1 MLFFPFSLFFFAV
14 SPTGVLLSTWCRA
27 RAALAE
33 LGGAGGGGVG
43 GNAAWVCLSR
53 EPRVTMRAPSPSN
66 LGARALSTQCPPASS
81 PGTQANAGIL
91 GESDAEVA
99 RPLETAR

>member
-33 LGGAGGGGVG
+33 LGGAGGGVRGWG
-43 GNAAWVCLSR
+43 QRGLGLP
-53 EPRVTMRAPSPSN
+53 EPRAP
-66 LGARALSTQCPPASS
+66 GYHARAVS
-81 PGTQANAGIL
+81 
-91 GESDAEVA
+91 
-99 RPLETAR
+99 

>member
-33 LGGAGGGGVG
+33 LGGAGGGGQRG
-43 GNAAWVCLSR
+43 LGLP
-53 EPRVTMRAPSPSN
+53 EPRAP
-66 LGARALSTQCPPASS
+66 GYHARAVS
-81 PGTQANAGIL
+81 
-91 GESDAEVA
+91 
-99 RPLETAR
+99 